1 MKEQKSI
8 AEQMKDKYWEIPT
21 VTDLRDMILNS
32 AKTYGNKGA
41 FELHD
46 KNGNLYQISYNE
58 LKDDVVSFGTGLI
71 ELGLTGKAIG
81 LIGSNSYSW
90 VVSYIAA
97 SIVGIVVPIDKELHI
112 SDITNFLN
120 ISESA
125 AIIGDSK
132 YIKQVYENK
141 SLLSNSSILLIDI
154 ENRFPNATAFKTVKE
169 NGSKKYS
176 SGDDSFITLP
186 LDPNEL
192 HILLFTSGTTG
203 KAKGVCLTH
212 KNIVSNVMAIASIV
226 KVDTS
231 TKVLSILPIHH
242 TYECTIGNMLL
253 LFGGGMISYC
263 DGLRYISKNINE
275 YKPNFILCV
284 PLLLENVHKK
294 IFKSLEESIPKFFQ
308 KPGVKIIDSLPFF
321 LKPIVKKK
329 VKKSLG
335 GNLHTFIVGAAAVNP
350 EVVEDFFKL
359 GFRVLQGYGLTE
371 CSPLVA
377 GNNDFFHNYAAAGL
391 PIPFMEY
398 KIDEPNEEGIGQII
412 TRGDSVML
420 GYYKDEEETKKVLK
434 DGWFYTGDLGRIDS
448 DGFLYITGRCK
459 SVIVTKN
466 GKNIYPEELEYYL
479 NENPLIEEAIVVG
492 VYNEKENDTT
502 ITASVFPNM
511 DAVKEHLSNSNPSKE
526 DIQKLMN
533 FVIQDINKKFPNYKH
548 IKVVNVRETEFE
560 KTTTKKIKR
569 FGDNLKVDQIK

>member
-1 MKEQKSI
+1 MQKSI
-8 AEQMKDKYWEIPT
+8 SEQMEKKYWKVPN
-21 VTDLRDMILNS
+21 VTDLRDMIFNS
-32 AKTYGNKGA
+32 AKTYGNKAA
-41 FELHD
+41 FELRGKD
-46 KNGNLYQISYNE
+46 GNLYNISYNQ
-58 LKDDVVSFGTGLI
+58 LKDDVVALGTGLI

-81 LIGSNSYSW
+81 VVGKNSYSW
-90 VVSYIAA
+90 VISYIAA
-97 SIVGIVVPIDKELHI
+97 ATIGIVVPIDKELHADDVI
-112 SDITNFLN
+112 NFLN
-120 ISESA
+120 IAECA
-125 AIIGDSK
+125 AIIGDNK
-132 YIKQVYENK
+132 YLKQLMENK
-141 SLLSNSSILLIDI
+141 EKIENKDLIFIDI
-154 ENRFPNATAFKTVKE
+154 DNKSPNCTSLNSIKGTGFAKVKSGNDSFSTLPIDPNA
-169 NGSKKYS
+169 
-176 SGDDSFITLP
+176 
-186 LDPNEL
+186 L

-203 KAKGVCLTH
+203 KAKGVCLSH

-242 TYECTIGNMLL
+242 TYECTIGNLL
-253 LFGGGMISYC
+253 LLYGGGMITYC
-263 DGLRYISKNINE
+263 DGLKYITKNINE

-294 IFKSLEESIPKFFQ
+294 IFKTLEKSIPKAFQ
-308 KPGVKIIDSLPFF
+308 KPGVKILDSLPFF
-321 LKPIVKKK
+321 MKPIVKHK

-359 GFRVLQGYGLTE
+359 GIRVLQGYGLTE

-377 GNNDFFHNYAAAGL
+377 GNNDFFQNYAAAGL

-412 TRGDSVML
+412 TKGDSVML
-420 GYYKDEEETKKVLK
+420 GYYKDEEETNRVLK
-434 DGWFYTGDLGRIDS
+434 DGWFYTGDLGRIDE

-479 NENPLIEEAIVVG
+479 NDNPLIEEAMVIG
-492 VYNEKENDTT
+492 VYNEKEKDT
-502 ITASVFPNM
+502 IINASIFPNM
-511 DAVKEHLSNSNPSKE
+511 EEVKERLNEATPTKEEIKKLINSVVQE
-526 DIQKLMN
+526 
-533 FVIQDINKKFPNYKH
+533 INNKFPNYKH
-548 IKVVNVRETEFE
+548 IKAVNVRDTEFE

-569 FGDNLKVDQIK
+569 FGDNLKIK

>member
-1 MKEQKSI
+1 MQKPI
-8 AEQMKDKYWEIPT
+8 YEQMKEKYWKVPT
-21 VTDLRDMILNS
+21 VTDLRDMIFNS
-32 AKTYGNKGA
+32 AKTYGDKAA
-41 FELHD
+41 FELKKQD
-46 KNGNLYQISYNE
+46 GSLYTVSYNE
-58 LKDDVVSFGTGLI
+58 LKQDVISLGTGLI

-81 LIGSNSYSW
+81 IIGKNSYSW
-90 VVSYIAA
+90 IISYIAA
-97 SIVGIVVPIDKELHI
+97 ATVGIAVPLDKELHAD
-112 SDITNFLN
+112 DIINFLN
-120 ISESA
+120 ISESK
-125 AIIGDSK
+125 AIIGDNKYLKHLESK
-132 YIKQVYENK
+132 KDM
-141 SLLSNSSILLIDI
+141 LFIDI
-154 ENRFPNATAFKTVKE
+154 DNLSSEHISLNSIKE
-169 NGSKKYS
+169 NGLKKYKG
-176 SGDDSFITLP
+176 GDHSFIELP
-186 LDPNEL
+186 IDPNEL

-203 KAKGVCLTH
+203 SAKGVCLSH
-212 KNIVSNVMAIASIV
+212 KNIVSNAMSIASIV

-242 TYECTIGNMLL
+242 TYECTIGNILL
-253 LFGGGMISYC
+253 LYGGGMISYC
-263 DGLRYISKNINE
+263 DGLKYITKNIEE

-294 IFKSLEESIPKFFQ
+294 IFKTLESSLPKIFQ
-308 KPGVKIIDSLPFF
+308 KSEKNILDAIPFF
-321 LKPIVKKK
+321 LKPIIKRK

-359 GFRVLQGYGLTE
+359 GIRVLQGYGLTE

-377 GNNDFFHNYAAAGL
+377 GNNDFFHNYASAGL

-420 GYYKDEEETKKVLK
+420 GYYKDEEETNKVLK
-434 DGWFYTGDLGRIDS
+434 NGWFYTGDLGRIDE

-479 NENPLIEEAIVVG
+479 NDSPVIEEAIIVG
-492 VYNEKENDTT
+492 VYNEKDQDTI
-502 ITASVFPNM
+502 ITASIFPNM
-511 DAVKEHLSNSNPSKE
+511 DEVKLALNKNNPTKE
-526 DIQKLMN
+526 EIQSLMN
-533 FVIQDINKKFPNYKH
+533 SVVQEINMKFPNYKH
-548 IKVVNVRETEFE
+548 IKSVNIRDTEFE

-569 FGDNLKVDQIK
+569 FGDNLNI